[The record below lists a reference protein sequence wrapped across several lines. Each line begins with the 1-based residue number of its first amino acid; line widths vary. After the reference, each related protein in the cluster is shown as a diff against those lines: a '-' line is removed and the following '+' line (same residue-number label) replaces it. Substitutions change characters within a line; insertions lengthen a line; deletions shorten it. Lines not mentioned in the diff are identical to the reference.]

1 MQTNH
6 TKATTKKQKRRLK
19 NLRQQEQRRINEIKR
34 QKRYTQE
41 RRQLKPKIASKDP
54 QPAPR
59 GAAYFVSEMW
69 QNLRLDLSL
78 DKVGIIK
85 EGFAYS
91 TTFLLVI
98 MMGITGAPSL
108 NQLAALVPQDLTI
121 MTIFNLQQLDENQ
134 LYRGLSTVEI
144 PQYKAWCIELL
155 RALQKNPLTAA
166 LKNGVV
172 SGDTTQIAKPYSKK
186 MPAVIIIYSHTE
198 KRFIRGM
205 EAITTHYSDDQKDYP
220 LNFDF

>member
-1 MQTNH
+1 MSDNN
-6 TKATTKKQKRRLK
+6 TKRATKKQKSRLK
-19 NLRQQEQRRINEIKR
+19 KFKEQEQRRVSEIKR
-34 QKRYTQE
+34 QKRYAQE
-41 RRQLKPKIASKDP
+41 RCQLKPKIAAKDP

-69 QNLRLDLSL
+69 QTLRLDSSL
-78 DKVGIIK
+78 YKVGIFK

-121 MTIFNLQQLDENQ
+121 MTIFSLQQLDENQ

-155 RALQKNPLTAA
+155 RALQQNPLTAA
-166 LKNGVV
+166 VKNGVV
-172 SGDTTQIAKPYSKK
+172 SGDTTQIAKPYACVC
-186 MPAVIIIYSHTE
+186 PAS
-198 KRFIRGM
+198 
-205 EAITTHYSDDQKDYP
+205 
-220 LNFDF
+220 